1 MTLTDAIFFRVLVNA
16 RAELWL
22 ACNSRKL
29 FGSSNDSFSSSF
41 THWCKIIPQ
50 QASQSI
56 PIEVVYEKEG
66 FLYKKEGV
74 SVQMRKETHQ
84 ALFQF

>member
-1 MTLTDAIFFRVLVNA
+1 MTLTDTIFFRVLVNA

-22 ACNSRKL
+22 A

-74 SVQMRKETHQ
+74 SVHMRKETHQ